1 VYFVIRSAYYL
12 IMKLI
17 ASSEKV
23 IIKWFVW
30 NGGKR
35 YDRNNEIKWGQGYD
49 FGCSCGYESNFGA
62 APLKTIQN
70 AIWDHK
76 FYDHDYKIK

>member
-1 VYFVIRSAYYL
+1 MRL
-12 IMKLI
+12 IE
-17 ASSEKV
+17 ANEKV
-23 IIKWFVW
+23 SIKWFVW

-35 YDRNNEIKWGQGYD
+35 YERNNEIKWGQGYD

-62 APLKTIQN
+62 ATLKTVQD

-76 FYDHDYKIK
+76 FYVHDYKIKGAK